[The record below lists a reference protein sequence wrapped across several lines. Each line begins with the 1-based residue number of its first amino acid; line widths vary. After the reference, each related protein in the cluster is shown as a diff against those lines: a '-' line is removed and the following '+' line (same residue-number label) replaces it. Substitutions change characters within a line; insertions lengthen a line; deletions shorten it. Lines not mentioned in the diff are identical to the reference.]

1 MRQQFCV
8 QATRCRASAP
18 LQRHSSYLMPTSYN
32 RSCEVVGFQQRYPP
46 ASAVLVG
53 MWRLLLVTLH
63 HPPLNS
69 PSTEL
74 SFPGGSEGKES
85 ACNAGDPASIPGSGR
100 SPGGGHGNPLQYSY
114 LENPTDRGAWWWWW
128 VSHSAWGCKE
138 SDRTEGVSLTHFSL
152 SLNSLHP
159 FQTVCFLSEPSLINS
174 LWDNI

>member
-8 QATRCRASAP
+8 QATCGRASAP

-53 MWRLLLVTLH
+53 MWRLLLLTLH

-69 PSTEL
+69 PSIEL

-85 ACNAGDPASIPGSGR
+85 VRNAGNPASIPGLGR
-100 SPGGGHGNPLQYSY
+100 SPGGGNGQPTPAFLPGESHGQRSLTGYS
-114 LENPTDRGAWWWWW
+114 P
-128 VSHSAWGCKE
+128 WGGKE
-138 SDRTEGVSLTHFSL
+138 SHD
-152 SLNSLHP
+152 
-159 FQTVCFLSEPSLINS
+159 
-174 LWDNI
+174 

>member
-8 QATRCRASAP
+8 QATCGRASAP

-53 MWRLLLVTLH
+53 MWRLLLLTLH

-69 PSTEL
+69 PSIEL

-85 ACNAGDPASIPGSGR
+85 VRNAGNPASIPGLGRSPGEGMTPWTAEHQASLSITNSRSLLKLMPIVKNPPANAGDLRDMGWIPGSAR
-100 SPGGGHGNPLQYSY
+100 SPGGGHGNPL
-114 LENPTDRGAWWWWW
+114 
-128 VSHSAWGCKE
+128 
-138 SDRTEGVSLTHFSL
+138 
-152 SLNSLHP
+152 
-159 FQTVCFLSEPSLINS
+159 
-174 LWDNI
+174 